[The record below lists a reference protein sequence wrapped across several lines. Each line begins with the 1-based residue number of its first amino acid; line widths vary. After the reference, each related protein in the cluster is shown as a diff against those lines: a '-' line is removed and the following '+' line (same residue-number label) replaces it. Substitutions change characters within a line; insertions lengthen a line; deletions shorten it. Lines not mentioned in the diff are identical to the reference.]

1 MRESTSRNQAKG
13 SRFTSSQ
20 EVTKLRSTAA
30 VLPPFALG
38 VYSGFTANSPDGGQG
53 GMPGGGR
60 PGTAPEFQRDGFR
73 PGMPSAGFGRS
84 GPTGPRSRQTDATRF
99 LRGVQITD
107 NRGLV
112 AFTTLYPG
120 WYSGRAIHIHMKVHV
135 GGAAEKNYSGGHAW
149 PTPVSSSSPKTSPNA
164 SPESSLIQ
172 SGSTCIAPL
181 RQRMESLTRNT
192 VPQGVLVAASTAN
205 SSWTSPMGSGSC
217 ACRHTACARARLER
231 WARTLRRHC

>member
-1 MRESTSRNQAKG
+1 MKFERSSGSASKSCGANFLLKLVLSSGKGLPLQPGVWLTS
-13 SRFTSSQ
+13 FMD
-20 EVTKLRSTAA
+20 
-30 VLPPFALG
+30 
-38 VYSGFTANSPDGGQG
+38 NSLVI
-53 GMPGGGR
+53 
-60 PGTAPEFQRDGFR
+60 
-73 PGMPSAGFGRS
+73 PSF
-84 GPTGPRSRQTDATRF
+84 
-99 LRGVQITD
+99 
-107 NRGLV
+107 V

-181 RQRMESLTRNT
+181 RQRMESLTHNT